1 MKNTILW
8 KPITL
13 CEILHK
19 YNFRSW
25 RWMSYCHV
33 NESHTVCTL
42 LYLAFWGQVSWFFSF
57 TTQCF
62 WDLSMLLHLSVIH
75 SFSLLNLPLH
85 DIPQFIYL
93 FTSSCTFLLLPVYS
107 NYRQSL
113 LKHSHKSLCVYIHI
127 IFLLR
132 KYPAVGSLGY
142 LINPCI
148 TL

>member
-85 DIPQFIYL
+85 DIPQLFIYL
-93 FTSSCTFLLLPVYS
+93 PAHVHFCCFQFTAIIDKG
-107 NYRQSL
+107 SL
-113 LKHSHKSLCVYIHI
+113 NILISLCVYTYILYFSYVNTQQWDPWVI
-127 IFLLR
+127 W
-132 KYPAVGSLGY
+132 
-142 LINPCI
+142 
-148 TL
+148 